1 MRFHAAVVAAAAAA
15 AVIASVGGG
24 GFLPGPGATGPT
36 PTLIAASYPGSA
48 TWPPSGT
55 DEEAG
60 VGARSEQHTATERAH
75 PSRNLADPARSATV
89 DTSTESADQDRDGGH
104 SCPTTTPARTS
115 GRSTDDDSGSSRVTA
130 TAILADLITELAGT
144 TGNTGN
150 RIVQTLRGAADSDTE
165 PASDTAAAR
174 VPGDLIDLADWYLT
188 LPTGKQGDPDTVEN
202 PELATF
208 TNEFFTLD
216 DTGEAVV
223 FSARGDGVTTKN
235 SHYPRS
241 ELREMNGS
249 EKASWSNT
257 SGTHTLDVCEAI
269 TKVPAAKPE
278 VVAAQ
283 IHDAGDDVLQI
294 RLEGQKLMVQYDDGK
309 SEQIIDPDY
318 TARHPVPRADR
329 RRRQQGRRPLQRR
342 EEGGTAAHRLGLV
355 LQGRGL
361 RPGQR

>member
-1 MRFHAAVVAAAAAA
+1 MVSRPDPA
-15 AVIASVGGG
+15 
-24 GFLPGPGATGPT
+24 LPEPT

-48 TWPPSGT
+48 GAWPPSGT

-60 VGARSEQHTATERAH
+60 VGARGEQRTAERAH
-75 PSRNLADPARSATV
+75 PSPNLADPARSATV
-89 DTSTESADQDRDGGH
+89 DTSTASADQDRGGGD
-104 SCPTTTPARTS
+104 SCPTTAPARTS

-150 RIVQTLRGAADSDTE
+150 TGNRIVQALLGTADSDTE
-165 PASDTAAAR
+165 PARDTAAAR

-202 PELATF
+202 PKLAKF

-241 ELREMNGS
+241 ELREMNGRRS
-249 EKASWSNT
+249 IRGGDHAV
-257 SGTHTLDVCEAI
+257 SGG
-269 TKVPAAKPE
+269 
-278 VVAAQ
+278 
-283 IHDAGDDVLQI
+283 HDC
-294 RLEGQKLMVQYDDGK
+294 YD
-309 SEQIIDPDY
+309 
-318 TARHPVPRADR
+318 PRSPRSVSCSR
-329 RRRQQGRRPLQRR
+329 RRHGC
-342 EEGGTAAHRLGLV
+342 
-355 LQGRGL
+355 
-361 RPGQR
+361 

>member
-60 VGARSEQHTATERAH
+60 VGARSEQRTAERAH

-89 DTSTESADQDRDGGH
+89 DTSTASADQDRDGGD
-104 SCPTTTPARTS
+104 SCPTTAPARTS

-130 TAILADLITELAGT
+130 AAILADLITELAGT

-150 RIVQTLRGAADSDTE
+150 RIVQTLLGTADSDTE
-165 PASDTAAAR
+165 PARDAAAAR

-202 PELATF
+202 PDL
-208 TNEFFTLD
+208 
-216 DTGEAVV
+216 GEVHQRV
-223 FSARGDGVTTKN
+223 L
-235 SHYPRS
+235 H
-241 ELREMNGS
+241 
-249 EKASWSNT
+249 
-257 SGTHTLDVCEAI
+257 
-269 TKVPAAKPE
+269 
-278 VVAAQ
+278 AQ
-283 IHDAGDDVLQI
+283 
-294 RLEGQKLMVQYDDGK
+294 
-309 SEQIIDPDY
+309 
-318 TARHPVPRADR
+318 RHR
-329 RRRQQGRRPLQRR
+329 RRRRVLRPRRRRHHQEQPLPALGAAGDERQREGRLVQHQRHAHPRRVRGDHPGPLGQARGRRRADPRR
-342 EEGGTAAHRLGLV
+342 QATTSCRSASRARS
-355 LQGRGL
+355 
-361 RPGQR
+361 